1 MSESEQWPVER
12 WLRRVARFFFG
23 MIEDAICGVFD
34 GVRRIIE
41 HAEQALARL
50 GVPVSDAVLAWFG
63 AQAIR
68 QALGQSMPLA
78 VAVGF
83 AMEAGSILLSQVPQ
97 EMSHFNQTRS
107 RAKLEDGKTWAEPPA
122 PAGIAWTVFIVQTI
136 FNLGLVALNVLPAGL
151 TAWGLRIESFAMA
164 TVAVLS
170 VTATFSASQ
179 SRYIRQRY
187 EDRDKRQAEEKAE
200 RERAAAEVKEE
211 QLRTEHRED
220 LAARRAARLQR
231 KAQVAATLPQ
241 GLAQEDKRAA
251 MLDIL
256 RKDGHATSQDIAAAL
271 HITRQA
277 VDGRFK
283 TLEKQGVIQPANG
296 DGWKVLA

>member
-1 MSESEQWPVER
+1 MSEQWPVER

-68 QALGQSMPLA
+68 TALGQSMPLA

-107 RAKLEDGKTWAEPPA
+107 RAKLEDGKTWVEPPA

-187 EDRDKRQAEEKAE
+187 EDRDKRQAEERAE
-200 RERAAAEVKEE
+200 RERVAAEAKEG
-211 QLRTEHRED
+211 QLRAEHRED
-220 LAARRAARLQR
+220 LAQRRAARLMAR
-231 KAQVAATLPQ
+231 AQPVEPVAQPVDNRTAIL
-241 GLAQEDKRAA
+241 D
-251 MLDIL
+251 ML
-256 RKDGHATSQDIAAAL
+256 RNDGHVTQAAIAKQVG
-271 HITRQA
+271 ISPQA
-277 VDGRFK
+277 VSKRLSKFQA
-283 TLEKQGVIQPANG
+283 EGVIVDGNG
-296 DGWKVLA
+296 SGWKVLA

>member
-1 MSESEQWPVER
+1 MIEQWPVER

-136 FNLGLVALNVLPAGL
+136 FNLGLVALNVLPQGL
-151 TAWGLRIESFAMA
+151 TAWGLGIESFAMA

-187 EDRDKRQAEEKAE
+187 EDRDKRQAEERAE
-200 RERAAAEVKEE
+200 RERV
-211 QLRTEHRED
+211 EHKAD
-220 LAARRAARLQR
+220 LAEKRAERRLARVETMGTEMETLADVVAKPDMRAAILAYYRDNPAASNRQAA
-231 KAQVAATLPQ
+231 KAL
-241 GLAQEDKRAA
+241 
-251 MLDIL
+251 
-256 RKDGHATSQDIAAAL
+256 ATSHTTVGKWLD
-271 HITRQA
+271 R
-277 VDGRFK
+277 
-283 TLEKQGVIQPANG
+283 LETEGVIHNNG
-296 DGWKVLA
+296 EVKVLA

>member
-1 MSESEQWPVER
+1 MSEIEQWPVER

-23 MIEDAICGVFD
+23 MVEDAICGVFD

-136 FNLGLVALNVLPAGL
+136 FNLGLVALNVLPQGL

-200 RERAAAEVKEE
+200 RERV
-211 QLRTEHRED
+211 EHKAD
-220 LAARRAARLQR
+220 LAEKRAERRLARVETMGTEMETLAGVVAKPDMRAAILAYYRDNPAASNRQAA
-231 KAQVAATLPQ
+231 KAL
-241 GLAQEDKRAA
+241 
-251 MLDIL
+251 
-256 RKDGHATSQDIAAAL
+256 ATSHTTVGKWLD
-271 HITRQA
+271 R
-277 VDGRFK
+277 
-283 TLEKQGVIQPANG
+283 LETEGVIHNNG
-296 DGWKVLA
+296 EVKVLA

>member
-1 MSESEQWPVER
+1 MSEQSEWGIER
-12 WLRRVARFFFG
+12 FLRRVARFFFG

-68 QALGQSMPLA
+68 TALGQSMPLA

-107 RAKLEDGKTWAEPPA
+107 RAKLEDGKTWIEPPA
-122 PAGIAWTVFIVQTI
+122 PAGIAWAVFIVQTI
-136 FNLGLVALNVLPAGL
+136 FNLGLVALNVLPQGL

-200 RERAAAEVKEE
+200 RERV
-211 QLRTEHRED
+211 EHKAD
-220 LAARRAARLQR
+220 LAEKRAERRLARVETMGTEMETLAGVVAKPDMRAAILAYYRDNPAASNRQAA
-231 KAQVAATLPQ
+231 KAL
-241 GLAQEDKRAA
+241 
-251 MLDIL
+251 
-256 RKDGHATSQDIAAAL
+256 ATSHTTVGKWLD
-271 HITRQA
+271 R
-277 VDGRFK
+277 
-283 TLEKQGVIQPANG
+283 LETEGVIHNNG
-296 DGWKVLA
+296 EVKVLA